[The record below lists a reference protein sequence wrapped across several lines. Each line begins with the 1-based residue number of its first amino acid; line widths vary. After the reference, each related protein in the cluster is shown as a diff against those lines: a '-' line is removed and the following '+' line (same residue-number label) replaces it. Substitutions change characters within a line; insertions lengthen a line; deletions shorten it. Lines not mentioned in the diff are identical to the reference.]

1 MISLTLEQID
11 ALQELVNTGVGR
23 AASVLNEMVEA
34 RIILQIPFIQVLS
47 PVNLKQALE
56 GRFDKDCLAAVRLG
70 FTGAFSGAAELV
82 FPTDSAS
89 TLVAVLTGEEPG
101 TPDLDALRIGTLS
114 EIGNIVINGVMG
126 SIGNVLKQHMDYAVP
141 TYIENTIENLLISD
155 SAINVA
161 ILLAQ
166 ARFTIEQLQII
177 GDIILIFELSS
188 FDALLE
194 AVNQEVGV
202 PF

>member
-1 MISLTLEQID
+1 MYLTDEQID
-11 ALQELVNTGVGR
+11 ALQELVNIGVGR

-34 RIILQIPFIQVLS
+34 RIILQIPFIKVLT
-47 PVNLKQALE
+47 PLNLKEELE
-56 GRFDKDCLAAVRLG
+56 GRFNDDYLAAVRLG
-70 FTGAFSGAAELV
+70 FRGSFCGAAELV

-101 TPDLDALRIGTLS
+101 TPDLDALKIGTLS
-114 EIGNIVINGVMG
+114 EVGNIVINGVMG

-141 TYIENTIENLLISD
+141 TYLEDTIENLLTSD
-155 SAINVA
+155 TNVA

-177 GDIILIFELSS
+177 GDIILLFEVSS

-194 AVNQEVGV
+194 AINQELGV
-202 PF
+202 PL

>member
-1 MISLTLEQID
+1 MISLTPEQID
-11 ALQELVNTGVGR
+11 ALQELVNIGVGR

-47 PVNLKQALE
+47 PLNLKQELE
-56 GRFDKDCLAAVRLG
+56 GRFDEDYLAAVRLD

-89 TLVAVLTGEEPG
+89 TLVALLTGEEPG

-114 EIGNIVINGVMG
+114 EVGNIVINSVMG
-126 SIGNVLKQHMDYAVP
+126 SISNVLKQHMDYEVP
-141 TYIENTIENLLISD
+141 VYVEDTIENLLTAD
-155 SAINVA
+155 SNVA

-166 ARFTIEQLQII
+166 ARFTIEQLQVI
-177 GDIILIFELSS
+177 GDIILLFELNS
-188 FDALLE
+188 FDALLR
-194 AVNQEVGV
+194 AINQEVGLSL
-202 PF
+202 